1 MLIASSLADHRIIE
15 MLAAGGVGVL
25 PTDTIYGIVAP
36 AGNKDAVLRLYEIK
50 KRDGKPGTVVAAKQA
65 QLIELGL
72 DPRVIDKAAH
82 LWPNP
87 ISIVVPTNAELD
99 YLDQGL
105 GDVAVR
111 IPADR
116 TVRDFLEK
124 VGPLLTSSANH
135 PGEEPSRNV
144 ERARAYFG
152 DQVDF
157 YVDGGERRG
166 QASTVVRY
174 RDGRF
179 ETIRQGP
186 VVVDQNGRLARVS
199 DMRL

>member
-1 MLIASSLADHRIIE
+1 M
-15 MLAAGGVGVL
+15 
-25 PTDTIYGIVAP
+25 PTDTIYGIVAS
-36 AGNKDAVLRLYEIK
+36 AGNKQAVRRLYEIK
-50 KRDGKPGTVVAAKQA
+50 RRDGKPGTVIAANQS

-72 DPRVIDKAAH
+72 NASIIGEVSH

-87 ISIVVPTNAELD
+87 ISIVVPTDASLG

-105 GDVAVR
+105 GDIAVR
-111 IPADR
+111 IPVDQA
-116 TVRDFLEK
+116 VRVFLEK

-135 PGEEPSRNV
+135 PGEEPSQSI
-144 ERARAYFG
+144 AQAQAYFG

-174 RDGRF
+174 RNGRF
-179 ETIRQGP
+179 ETLREGP
-186 VVVDQNGRLARVS
+186 VAVDEEGRPTPAI
-199 DMRL
+199 